1 MWAFNVLD
9 CSSASVTPAYKA
21 GYKNSLT
28 TTNHQRPILMVVSD
42 VDSVSEVTCLQKDND
57 PVTILFLG
65 PCVDTLASLWNIKI
79 KL

>member
-9 CSSASVTPAYKA
+9 CSSDSVTPAYKA

-28 TTNHQRPILMVVSD
+28 TTNHQKPILIVVSD
-42 VDSVSEVTCLQKDND
+42 VTVLQKDND
-57 PVTILFLG
+57 PVTIPFLG
-65 PCVDTLASLWNIKI
+65 PCVDMLASLWNIKI